1 MASANKGDESS
12 PFMPQQE
19 TEKVEQVIEIASS
32 KTCIVNFLIGC
43 ICIFIM
49 LTSSEVR
56 RQLCIKKKQ
65 A

>member
-12 PFMPQQE
+12 PFMPQQ
-19 TEKVEQVIEIASS
+19 TEKVEQVIEIVSS

-43 ICIFIM
+43 VCIFIM